1 MLQQVEAVILAGG
14 MARRMGGDDKGL
26 VDLLGKPMVQHVLQ
40 RIAPQ
45 VDALRINAN
54 RNQEIYGNFGYP
66 VFADQ
71 QQGYLGPL
79 SGMST
84 AMATTDAEFIIS
96 VPCDCPLIPTDL
108 VARMLSALQQQD
120 SELAVATDGERD
132 QPVVMLLKPNLLAS
146 MLQFLDSGRRRIDVW
161 YADHK
166 VAKVSFADQ
175 PNAFV
180 NINTPE
186 DKQQLADAIARS

>member
-1 MLQQVEAVILAGG
+1 MSQQVEAVILAGG

-26 VDLLGKPMVQHVLQ
+26 VDLLGKPMVQHVLE

-45 VDALRINAN
+45 VKQLRINAN
-54 RNQEIYGNFGYP
+54 RNQAIYGNFGYE

-79 SGMST
+79 SGMSS
-84 AMATTDAEFIIS
+84 AMATTKADFILS
-96 VPCDCPLIPTDL
+96 VPCDCPLIPMDL
-108 VARMLSALQQQD
+108 VSRMLAAQQQQASD
-120 SELAVATDGERD
+120 IVVATDGERD
-132 QPVVMLLKPNLLAS
+132 QPVVMLLKPSLLPS
-146 MLQFLDSGRRRIDVW
+146 MLQFLDSGRRRIDAW
-161 YADHK
+161 YADHH

-175 PNAFV
+175 PHAFV